1 MFLIKSDDQRQKTLK
16 HIEGLKAQVERVR
29 QKHGPERARHF
40 TTAAGRKIREFEEQV
55 TEYDRLKQE
64 GPGAFRPQDVSEI
77 GAYLIRARV
86 ASGVT
91 QAELAKRLD
100 VSQPMVHKYEVAEYQ
115 GANIQTLAGVA
126 KALNV
131 SLDIEAFSTQRAVEY
146 QPVRQEAVIL
156 YFLQRVNNRFLG
168 RTKLMKLLYYADY
181 EWLEKTGSSITGD
194 TYVAKPF
201 GPMPKHATETL
212 QRLEKRGAIRIEMTK
227 VLDYDQERYLPLE
240 EPDASLF
247 SREEFEHLET
257 IARRFEHWTAKQ
269 MTNLSHED
277 WPWKST
283 RLGEEISFLR
293 FREEKPTRVEFR

>member
-1 MFLIKSDDQRQKTLK
+1 MFLLKSDDQRQKTIK
-16 HIEGLKAQVERVR
+16 RIEGLKAQIERVR
-29 QKHGPERARHF
+29 QKHGADGARNF
-40 TTAAGRKIREFEEQV
+40 TTIAQRQIRELEEQV
-55 TEYDRLKQE
+55 KDYDRLKQE

-86 ASGVT
+86 ASGMT
-91 QAELAKRLD
+91 QVDLAKQLD
-100 VSQPMVHKYEVAEYQ
+100 VSQPMVHKYEIAEYQ
-115 GANIQTLAGVA
+115 GANIQTLAEVA

-131 SLDIEAFSTQRAVEY
+131 SLDIEAFSAQRTVEY

-156 YFLQRVNNRFLG
+156 YFLQQVNNRFLG

-181 EWLEKTGSSITGD
+181 EWLEKTGASITGD
-194 TYVAKPF
+194 AYVAKPF
-201 GPMPKHATETL
+201 GPMPKHALEAL
-212 QRLEKRGAIRIEMTK
+212 QRLEKRGAIRVEKTK
-227 VLDYDQERYLPLE
+227 VVNYDQERYLPLE
-240 EPDASLF
+240 DPDAALF
-247 SREEFEHLET
+247 TREELSHLET

-293 FREEKPTRVEFR
+293 FRETKRAS

>member
-16 HIEGLKAQVERVR
+16 QIEGLKTQIERIR

-40 TTAAGRKIREFEEQV
+40 AIAASRQMKEFEDQV
-55 TEYDRLKQE
+55 NAYDRLKQE

-86 ASGVT
+86 ASGMT
-91 QAELAKRLD
+91 QADLAKPLG
-100 VSQPMVHKYEVAEYQ
+100 VSQPMVHKYEIAEYQ
-115 GANIQTLAGVA
+115 GASVHTLAAVA

-131 SLDIEAFSTQRAVEY
+131 SLDIEAVSARRHVGY

-156 YFLQRVNNRFLG
+156 YFLQQVNNRFLG
-168 RTKLMKLLYYADY
+168 RTKLMKLLYYTDY
-181 EWLEKTGSSITGD
+181 EWLEKTGASITGD
-194 TYVAKPF
+194 AYVAKPF
-201 GPMPKHATETL
+201 GPMPKHALATL
-212 QRLEKRGAIRIEMTK
+212 QRLEKRGAIRVEKTK
-227 VLDYDQERYLPLE
+227 VVDYDQERYLPLE
-240 EPDASLF
+240 DPDAALF
-247 SREEFEHLET
+247 TREELEHLET

-293 FREEKPTRVEFR
+293 LREAKPIQGK

>member
-1 MFLIKSDDQRQKTLK
+1 MFLLKSDDQRQKTLK
-16 HIEGLKAQVERVR
+16 RIEGLKAQIERVR
-29 QKHGPERARHF
+29 QKHGAESAQNF
-40 TTAAGRKIREFEEQV
+40 TTIAQRQIKELEEQV
-55 TEYDRLKQE
+55 KDYERLKQE

-86 ASGVT
+86 ASGMT
-91 QAELAKRLD
+91 QADLAKQLD
-100 VSQPMVHKYEVAEYQ
+100 VSQPMVHKYEIAEYQ
-115 GANIQTLAGVA
+115 GANIQTLAEVA

-131 SLDIEAFSTQRAVEY
+131 SLDIEAFSAQRTVEY
-146 QPVRQEAVIL
+146 QPVRQEAAIL

-181 EWLEKTGSSITGD
+181 EWLEKTGASITGD
-194 TYVAKPF
+194 AYVAKPF
-201 GPMPKHATETL
+201 GPMPKHAIETL
-212 QRLEKRGAIRIEMTK
+212 QRLEKRGAIRIEKTK

-240 EPDASLF
+240 DPDASLF

-293 FREEKPTRVEFR
+293 LRGEKPTQEINS

>member
-1 MFLIKSDDQRQKTLK
+1 MFLLKSDDQRQKTLK
-16 HIEGLKAQVERVR
+16 RIEGLKAQIDRVR
-29 QKHGPERARHF
+29 QKHGAEGARNF
-40 TTAAGRKIREFEEQV
+40 TTIAQRQIKELEEQV
-55 TEYDRLKQE
+55 KDYDRLKQE

-86 ASGVT
+86 ASGMT
-91 QAELAKRLD
+91 QADLAKQLD
-100 VSQPMVHKYEVAEYQ
+100 VSQPMVHKYEIAEYQ
-115 GANIQTLAGVA
+115 GANIQTLAEVA

-131 SLDIEAFSTQRAVEY
+131 SLDIEAFSAQRTVEY

-181 EWLEKTGSSITGD
+181 EWLEKSGASITGD
-194 TYVAKPF
+194 AYVAKPF
-201 GPMPKHATETL
+201 GPMPKHAIETL
-212 QRLEKRGAIRIEMTK
+212 QRLEKRGAIRIEMIK

-247 SREEFEHLET
+247 SREELEHLET

-293 FREEKPTRVEFR
+293 FREEKPTQ